1 MANIKVRVEENHSPV
16 VKVSRPS
23 STTIVAE
30 DVVGPIEISDPRLA
44 VSIIEGF
51 MQIFRLGDLV
61 DVDLSDLEDGSVL
74 VYKANTDKWTATKV
88 LSQQYINAG
97 QF

>member
-1 MANIKVRVEENHSPV
+1 MSNISVRVEPQASV
-16 VKVSRPS
+16 TVQ
-23 STTIVAE
+23 
-30 DVVGPIEISDPRLA
+30 ISEPALA

-51 MQIFRLGDLV
+51 MAIFRLGDLV

-74 VYKANTDKWTATKV
+74 VYQESTEKWVATRA
-88 LSQQYINAG
+88 LEQQYINAG